1 MDKMLYIAMSGAK
14 ENFHGIA
21 IHGNNL
27 ANASTTGFKADLEQA
42 RAMEVLGDGHRS
54 RVFSMTERPGYNLEA
69 GALTTTGRDLDIAVN
84 GEGYIAITDSNGNEA
99 YTRNGSLNIDVD
111 GILRTDRGQAVLDQ
125 NGAEIVLPIPLRA
138 VSINADG
145 VISGTPEG
153 AEANVV
159 EEFGQIKLV
168 TIPRENVEKGTDG
181 LFRNKD
187 KLTGRYL
194 DPGIN
199 EFVQLKSGALENSN
213 VNVVGEMT
221 NLIRLQRQFDMHMK
235 MMETA
240 KEMDESQT
248 MLLRMQ

>member
-1 MDKMLYIAMSGAK
+1 MQNEKVSDSLK
-14 ENFHGIA
+14 
-21 IHGNNL
+21 
-27 ANASTTGFKADLEQA
+27 NASNNQA
-42 RAMEVLGDGHRS
+42 QAMEVLGDGHRS

-84 GEGYIAITDSNGNEA
+84 GEGYIAVTDSNGNEA

-168 TIPRENVEKGTDG
+168 TRYQKLAAQEKNAYVSRHRI
-181 LFRNKD
+181 FFKNK
-187 KLTGRYL
+187 L
-194 DPGIN
+194 
-199 EFVQLKSGALENSN
+199 
-213 VNVVGEMT
+213 
-221 NLIRLQRQFDMHMK
+221 
-235 MMETA
+235 
-240 KEMDESQT
+240 
-248 MLLRMQ
+248 